1 MGFRMTSNTRLIYI
15 DRKQRHTMH
24 ENIRDIP
31 LNEIVKDLRVQD
43 YVRKRAIELAKIN
56 ISKFRN
62 NQSQLLSCHSWLL
75 CLHYRA
81 ITLLQGKY
89 SISKPEFMVL
99 MGAFLLYRLG
109 HNPFRATQLSDNLL
123 SWQHNRVYRHLYKLS
138 EKGYIKFDKNPY
150 SGVQRYSATLEG
162 KRVIRAFNQHYQ
174 QVFGEVWDKV
184 GDLPRSFDTG
194 SFLLR

>member
-1 MGFRMTSNTRLIYI
+1 MA
-15 DRKQRHTMH
+15 

-31 LNEIVKDLRVQD
+31 LNEIVQDLRVQD
-43 YVRKRAIELAKIN
+43 HIQRKARDLAKMN
-56 ISKFRN
+56 IAKFKDRR
-62 NQSQLLSCHSWLL
+62 SQTISCHSWLL
-75 CLHYRA
+75 CLHYEA
-81 ITLLQGKY
+81 INRLQVKY
-89 SISKPEFMVL
+89 NVSKPEFMVL